1 MSNELSA
8 LEIAAD
14 LELWYERH
22 HSEPIVKAKPVN
34 IASGWIGAWILGIF
48 LLSLAV
54 FALIGAGVV
63 VNAIAEMIS

>member
-1 MSNELSA
+1 MNQLSA
-8 LEIAAD
+8 AEVYAD

-22 HSEPIVKAKPVN
+22 HSEPIVKAQPVN
-34 IASGWIGAWILGIF
+34 VASGWIGAWMLGIF

-63 VNAIAEMIS
+63 VNAIAEKLS